1 MFRNLR
7 LSLDEGYVL
16 WIVISM
22 SVREGR
28 LLRPMNQIRIRKTI
42 ALTLFF
48 LLSSA
53 VLLRNKLESHF
64 ILQMPV
70 LATIKVSFDSDMIY
84 LDAPGMAQ
92 LGMPTLPDSY
102 VDAPSIRVE
111 SAGPYPGGTWSLA
124 FLDCKQHVKASDWMN
139 VYLNRPADVDLPE
152 GRRVNGKMTAGKFA
166 VVRSMDDVVDL
177 GKYPP
182 IFPLIEKSKTNASYK
197 ARFEGNY
204 RRLSDFAPFLLV
216 SESSARF
223 LVNQCEG
230 DEYPTRSFRGNIIVD
245 GKGLEPWA
253 EETWAKIEISS
264 EKHDTLVLH
273 TIKQCPRCTVPC
285 RDQTTG
291 KFLFQ
296 ADPLKLWKVLK
307 AIFPRKFHDPEW
319 GSWAGVFMGVY
330 MGHNFDN
337 GKESKLMVGDII
349 TPKEIVPWDAHL
361 QRELTTKV
369 IMVLAVILGIIS
381 AIVAYFIKR

>member
-1 MFRNLR
+1 
-7 LSLDEGYVL
+7 
-16 WIVISM
+16 
-22 SVREGR
+22 
-28 LLRPMNQIRIRKTI
+28 MNQILRDDNTHSLAFII
-42 ALTLFF
+42 AL
-48 LLSSA
+48 
-53 VLLRNKLESHF
+53 LLRNILERNS

-70 LATIKVSFDSDMIY
+70 LATIKVSFDSNMIY

-92 LGMPTLPDSY
+92 VAMPTLPDSY
-102 VDAPSIRVE
+102 EDAPSIRVE
-111 SAGPYPGGTWSLA
+111 SAGASPAGTWSLA
-124 FLDCKQHVKASDWMN
+124 FLDCKQHVEASDWMN
-139 VYLNRPADVDLPE
+139 QYLNRPDDVEVPE

-166 VVRSMDDVVDL
+166 VVRSMHNVVDL

-182 IFPLIEKSKTNASYK
+182 IFPLIEKSKTNAAYK
-197 ARFEGNY
+197 KRFEGNY

-223 LVNQCEG
+223 LVKQCEV
-230 DEYPTRSFRGNIIVD
+230 DEYPTRSFRGNIVVD

-253 EETWAKIEISS
+253 EETWAKLEISS

-307 AIFPRKFHDPEW
+307 AIYPRKFHDPEW
-319 GSWAGVFMGVY
+319 GSWAGAIMGVY
-330 MGHNFDN
+330 MGHN
-337 GKESKLMVGDII
+337 GKEGKLMVGDII
-349 TPKEIVPWDAHL
+349 TPIEIVPWDAHL
-361 QRELTTKV
+361 QKELTTKV
-369 IMVLAVILGIIS
+369 LMILAIILGIVGI
-381 AIVAYFIKR
+381 IIAYFVKW